1 MKHDPDREGCG
12 RGRNPAA
19 PAGAVPDL
27 TNLLENLDMRP
38 FTTRAAACIG
48 ILLGATGTAHA
59 EWAVNMPRGVTPIS
73 RDVYDLHML
82 IFWIC
87 VIIGVVVFGAIFWS
101 ILRHRKSRGAVASQF
116 HESTTAE
123 IAWTVVPFLILVG
136 MSVPAAKTLV
146 EMEDSADSDLTITVT
161 GYQWMWHYEYVGE
174 GVEFYSKLS
183 TPRTAIA
190 NIDAKD
196 EDYLLAVDNRLVV
209 PVGKKIRFQHTS
221 DDVIHSWWVPAL
233 SVKKDSIPGY
243 VNTNWARIDEPGVYR
258 GKCTELCGRGHGFMP
273 VVVEALPE
281 DEFQQWLEEKKA
293 EQQAAAGDGADR
305 LASVNGQ

>member
-1 MKHDPDREGCG
+1 M
-12 RGRNPAA
+12 
-19 PAGAVPDL
+19 
-27 TNLLENLDMRP
+27 LENSDMRP

-48 ILLGATGTAHA
+48 ILFGATGTAHA
-59 EWAVNMPRGVTPIS
+59 DWAVNMPRGVTPIS

-87 VIIGVVVFGAIFWS
+87 VIIGVFVFGLIFWS

-123 IAWTVVPFLILVG
+123 IAWTIVPFLILVG

-146 EMEDSADSDLTITVT
+146 DMEGSGNSDLTINVT

-174 GVEFYSKLS
+174 DVEFYSKLS

-190 NIDAKD
+190 NIDEKD
-196 EDYLLAVDNRLVV
+196 EDYLLAVDNRLVL

-233 SVKKDSIPGY
+233 SVKKDAIPGY
-243 VNTNWARIDEPGVYR
+243 INTNWARIDEPGVYR
-258 GKCTELCGRGHGFMP
+258 GKCAELCGRGHGFMP
-273 VVVEALPE
+273 VVVEALPQ
-281 DEFQQWLEEKKA
+281 DEFQQWLEEKKSG
-293 EQQAAAGDGADR
+293 QQAAAGEGADTV
-305 LASVNGQ
+305 AGVSGQ

>member
-1 MKHDPDREGCG
+1 
-12 RGRNPAA
+12 
-19 PAGAVPDL
+19 
-27 TNLLENLDMRP
+27 MRP

-48 ILLGATGTAHA
+48 ILFGATGTAHA

-101 ILRHRKSRGAVASQF
+101 ILRHRKSRGAVAAQF

-146 EMEDSADSDLTITVT
+146 DMENSADSDLTINVT
-161 GYQWMWHYEYVGE
+161 GHQWMWHYEYVGE
-174 GVEFYSKLS
+174 GVDFYSKLS

-190 NIDAKD
+190 NVDAKED
-196 EDYLLAVDNRLVV
+196 DYLLAVDNRLVL
-209 PVGKKIRFQHTS
+209 PVGQKVRFQHTS

-233 SVKKDSIPGY
+233 SVKKDAIPGY
-243 VNTNWARIDEPGVYR
+243 INTNWARIDEPGVYR
-258 GKCTELCGRGHGFMP
+258 GKCAELCGRGHGFMP

-281 DEFQQWLEEKKA
+281 DEFRQWLEEKKSA
-293 EQQAAAGDGADR
+293 QQSAASGNDADTVAI
-305 LASVNGQ
+305 ASGQ